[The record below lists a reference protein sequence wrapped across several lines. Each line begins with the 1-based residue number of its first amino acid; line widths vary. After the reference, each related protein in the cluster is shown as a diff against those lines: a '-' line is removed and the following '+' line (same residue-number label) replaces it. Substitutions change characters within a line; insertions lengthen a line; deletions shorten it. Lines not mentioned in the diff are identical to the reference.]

1 MSATTIKLEADLL
14 KKVAAL
20 KPKDESISG
29 FVRELIEK
37 EHRARENR
45 ASAVVYQQ
53 FLEDNPDER
62 AAMEVWESAPLVDEI
77 EPKKP

>member
-1 MSATTIKLEADLL
+1 MSATTIKLEADLV
-14 KKVAAL
+14 KKVTAL

>member
-1 MSATTIKLEADLL
+1 V

-45 ASAVVYQQ
+45 ASAVVYKQ